1 MRIKKIFIIK
11 SYFWCTT
18 FNTKKKKKKEH
29 QSENLILILKYLFFC
44 LIDIKFIGKFYNNR
58 ISSVIDA
65 CIRLLLKFII
75 YKHIYL

>member
-18 FNTKKKKKKEH
+18 FNTKKKKKK
-29 QSENLILILKYLFFC
+29 SFWS
-44 LIDIKFIGKFYNNR
+44 DIKFIGKFYNNR